1 MESRSTDAGCDQSFA
16 EKIVEN
22 EMASSNTKKIL
33 LTGED
38 QTLEQLLAT
47 VVSPSTIQTVPTNQ
61 ECLERVKMELYDL
74 VITDFHTSAAEDVDL
89 LKQIREIR
97 PETKVIAMADES
109 TPEDV
114 IQLIKEHAFSFFSHA
129 FDPEQLLGMVAD
141 ALELPGW
148 KDDIEILSARPEW
161 IALRLHCRK
170 LTTERLLQ
178 FMREL
183 EMDLP
188 VAERENIGT
197 AFREMLLN
205 AIEHGAKYD
214 PRKTVD
220 VSYVRTSR
228 VIIYQI
234 RDPGQGFSFEQL
246 PHAAISNPPDN
257 PAEHIL
263 YRMEHGLR
271 AGGFGILMV
280 NSLVDELFY
289 NEKGNEVLMI
299 KFLAAP
305 ATVEE
310 SERVPLF
317 NTTE

>member
-1 MESRSTDAGCDQSFA
+1 
-16 EKIVEN
+16 
-22 EMASSNTKKIL
+22 MAVFSAKKIL
-33 LTGED
+33 LSGENEA
-38 QTLEQLLAT
+38 LEQLLAT
-47 VVSPSTIQTVPTNQ
+47 IVSPTTIQTVRTNH
-61 ECLERVKMELYDL
+61 ECLERVKIEPYDL
-74 VITDFHTSAAEDVDL
+74 VITNWQSSAAEDVEL
-89 LKQIREIR
+89 LKQIRQIR
-97 PETKVIAMADES
+97 PATKVIAMADES

-114 IQLIKEHAFSFFSHA
+114 IQLIKEHVFSLFSGAFE
-129 FDPEQLLGMVAD
+129 PEQLLGMVAQ
-141 ALELPGW
+141 ALAMPAW
-148 KDDIEILSARPEW
+148 KDGIEILSARPEW
-161 IALRLHCRK
+161 IALRLHCK
-170 LTTERLLQ
+170 KITAERLLQ

-188 VAERENIGT
+188 VDERESIGT

-205 AIEHGAKYD
+205 AIEHGAGFD
-214 PRKTVD
+214 PSKTID

-246 PHAAISNPPDN
+246 PHAAISNSEEN
-257 PAEHIL
+257 PTEHIL

-299 KFLAAP
+299 KYIAAP
-305 ATVEE
+305 LAEGE
-310 SERVPLF
+310 SNRVPLF
-317 NTTE
+317 DTTG

>member
-1 MESRSTDAGCDQSFA
+1 
-16 EKIVEN
+16 
-22 EMASSNTKKIL
+22 MAVFSAKKIL
-33 LTGED
+33 LSGENEA
-38 QTLEQLLAT
+38 LEQLLAT
-47 VVSPSTIQTVPTNQ
+47 IVSPTTIQTVRTNQ
-61 ECLERVKMELYDL
+61 ECLERVKIEPYDL
-74 VITDFHTSAAEDVDL
+74 VITNWQSSAAEDVEL
-89 LKQIREIR
+89 LKQIRQIR
-97 PETKVIAMADES
+97 PATKVIAMADES

-114 IQLIKEHAFSFFSHA
+114 IQLIKELVFSLFSGAFE
-129 FDPEQLLGMVAD
+129 PEQLLGMVAK
-141 ALELPGW
+141 ALEIPNW
-148 KDDIEILSARPEW
+148 KDGIEILSARPEW

-214 PRKTVD
+214 PRKTVE

-234 RDPGQGFSFEQL
+234 RDPGPGFSFEQL

>member
-1 MESRSTDAGCDQSFA
+1 
-16 EKIVEN
+16 
-22 EMASSNTKKIL
+22 MASDNAKKIL
-33 LTGED
+33 LTGRDEAL
-38 QTLEQLLAT
+38 QQLLAT
-47 VVSPSTIQTVPTNQ
+47 VVEPSVIHTVQTNR
-61 ECLERVKMELYDL
+61 ECLERLKTEHFAL
-74 VITDFHTSAAEDVDL
+74 VITDFQTTAAEDVDL
-89 LKQIREIR
+89 LKQIQHIR
-97 PETKVIAMADES
+97 PATKVIAMADES

-114 IQLIKEHAFSFFSHA
+114 IQLIKEHAFSFFSRA
-129 FDPEQLLGMVAD
+129 FEPEQLLDMVAQ

-170 LTTERLLQ
+170 LTAERLLQ

-188 VAERENIGT
+188 VAERENIAT

-228 VIIYQI
+228 VLLYQI

-271 AGGFGILMV
+271 AGGFGILLV
-280 NSLVDELFY
+280 NKLVDELFY

-299 KFLAAP
+299 KYLALP
-305 ATVEE
+305 AGEGE
-310 SERVPLF
+310 NNRVPLF
-317 NTTE
+317 DTTE

>member
-1 MESRSTDAGCDQSFA
+1 MTISTA
-16 EKIVEN
+16 
-22 EMASSNTKKIL
+22 KKIL
-33 LTGED
+33 LFGED
-38 QTLEQLLAT
+38 EALRQLLAT
-47 VVSPSTIQTVPTNQ
+47 VVSPSTIQTVWTNQ
-61 ECLERVKMELYDL
+61 ECLERLKVEPYDL
-74 VITDFHTSAAEDVDL
+74 IITDFHTTVAEDVDL
-89 LKQIREIR
+89 LKQIQQIR

-114 IQLIKEHAFSFFSHA
+114 IQLIKEHAFSFFSSA
-129 FDPEQLLGMVAD
+129 FEPEQLLRIVAD
-141 ALELPGW
+141 ALEIPGW

-205 AIEHGAKYD
+205 AIEHGAKSD

-234 RDPGQGFSFEQL
+234 RDPGQGFSLDQL

-280 NSLVDELFY
+280 NKLVDELFY

-299 KFLAAP
+299 KFLASPEAQ
-305 ATVEE
+305 EE

-317 NTTE
+317 DTTE

>member
-1 MESRSTDAGCDQSFA
+1 MAVSSTKQ
-16 EKIVEN
+16 
-22 EMASSNTKKIL
+22 IL
-33 LTGED
+33 LSGKDNTI
-38 QTLEQLLAT
+38 QQLLVT
-47 VVSPSTIQTVPTNQ
+47 VVSPTSIQTVQTNR
-61 ECLERVKMELYDL
+61 ECLERLQTEPYDL
-74 VITDFHTSAAEDVDL
+74 VITDFHTTAAEDVEL
-89 LKQIREIR
+89 LKEIRHIR

-129 FDPEQLLGMVAD
+129 FEPERLLGMVAD
-141 ALELPGW
+141 ALEIPGW

-170 LTTERLLQ
+170 ITTERLLQ

-188 VAERENIGT
+188 EDEREQIGT

-205 AIEHGAKYD
+205 AIEHGAKND

-234 RDPGQGFSFEQL
+234 RDPGQGFSFDQL

-280 NSLVDELFY
+280 NKLVDELFY

-299 KFLAAP
+299 KYLASP
-305 ATVEE
+305 EVQEE
-310 SERVPLF
+310 SARVPLF
-317 NTTE
+317 DTTKEAPPK